1 MKAFILNIINIEQV
15 KFMKFAEI
23 AILLREIVDR
33 CPSLDGATI
42 TLIPQKAMYPLYN
55 GYHIN
60 IKANL
65 SKESM
70 GNLRKIVEG
79 HDLVMQ
85 IKTDS
90 VIVYETRSS

>member
-1 MKAFILNIINIEQV
+1 
-15 KFMKFAEI
+15 MKFAEI

-42 TLIPQKAMYPLYN
+42 TLIPQKAMYPLYQ

-70 GNLRKIVEG
+70 GGLRKIVEG

-90 VIVYETRSS
+90 VIVYESRST

>member
-1 MKAFILNIINIEQV
+1 MKL
-15 KFMKFAEI
+15 AEI

-33 CPSLDGATI
+33 CPNLDGSTFS
-42 TLIPQKAMYPLYN
+42 LIPQKAMYPLYN

-60 IKANL
+60 IKTAL
-65 SKESM
+65 SKENI
-70 GNLRKIVEG
+70 GCLRRIVEG

-90 VIVYETRSS
+90 IIVYETRG

>member
-1 MKAFILNIINIEQV
+1 MLNITNIEQV

-60 IKANL
+60 IKANM

>member
-1 MKAFILNIINIEQV
+1 
-15 KFMKFAEI
+15 MKFAEI

-33 CPSLDGATI
+33 CPGLDGSTI
-42 TLIPQKAMYPLYN
+42 ALIPQKAIYPLYQ

-65 SKESM
+65 SKDSM

-85 IKTDS
+85 IKADS
-90 VIVYETRSS
+90 VIVYESRS

>member
-1 MKAFILNIINIEQV
+1 MKL
-15 KFMKFAEI
+15 AEI

-33 CPSLDGATI
+33 CPNLEGSTF

-60 IKANL
+60 IKTNIT
-65 SKESM
+65 KESI
-70 GNLRKIVEG
+70 GCLRKIVEG

-85 IKTDS
+85 IKPDS
-90 VIVYETRSS
+90 VVVYETRG

>member
-1 MKAFILNIINIEQV
+1 
-15 KFMKFAEI
+15 MKFAEI

-33 CPSLDGATI
+33 CPSLDGSTI
-42 TLIPQKAMYPLYN
+42 TLIPQKAMYPLFL

-60 IKANL
+60 IKANIT
-65 SKESM
+65 KESM
-70 GNLRKIVEG
+70 SSLRKIVEG

-90 VIVYETRSS
+90 VVVYETRS

>member
-1 MKAFILNIINIEQV
+1 
-15 KFMKFAEI
+15 MKFAEI

-42 TLIPQKAMYPLYN
+42 TLIPQKAMYPLYQ

-70 GNLRKIVEG
+70 GGLRKIVEG

-85 IKTDS
+85 IKSDS
-90 VIVYETRSS
+90 VIVYESRST

>member
-1 MKAFILNIINIEQV
+1 
-15 KFMKFAEI
+15 MKFAEV

-42 TLIPQKAMYPLYN
+42 ALIPQKAMYPLYQ

-60 IKANL
+60 IKANIT
-65 SKESM
+65 KESM
-70 GNLRKIVEG
+70 SSLRKIVEG

-85 IKTDS
+85 IKVDS
-90 VIVYETRSS
+90 VIVYETRS

>member
-1 MKAFILNIINIEQV
+1 MKLLTHINGESYE
-15 KFMKFAEI
+15 FAEI
-23 AILLREIVDR
+23 AVLLREIVDS

-42 TLIPQKAMYPLYN
+42 TLIPQRAMYPLFQ

-70 GNLRKIVEG
+70 SGLRKIVEG

-85 IKTDS
+85 IKSDS
-90 VIVYETRSS
+90 VIVYETRS

>member
-1 MKAFILNIINIEQV
+1 
-15 KFMKFAEI
+15 MKFAEI
-23 AILLREIVDR
+23 AVLLREIVDR
-33 CPSLDGATI
+33 CPDLNGSTI
-42 TLIPQKAMYPLYN
+42 ALIPQKAMYPLYE

-70 GNLRKIVEG
+70 GSLRKIVEG

-90 VIVYETRSS
+90 VIIYETRA

>member
-1 MKAFILNIINIEQV
+1 V
-15 KFMKFAEI
+15 KFAEI

-33 CPSLDGATI
+33 CPGLDGSTI
-42 TLIPQKAMYPLYN
+42 TLIPQKAMYPLFQ

-65 SKESM
+65 TKESM
-70 GNLRKIVEG
+70 GCLRKIVEG

-90 VIVYETRSS
+90 VIVYETRS

>member
-1 MKAFILNIINIEQV
+1 MTVAQV
-15 KFMKFAEI
+15 
-23 AILLREIVDR
+23 
-33 CPSLDGATI
+33 LDGATI
-42 TLIPQKAMYPLYN
+42 ALIPQRAMYPLYQ

-70 GNLRKIVEG
+70 SCLRKIVEG

-85 IKTDS
+85 IKSDS
-90 VIVYETRSS
+90 VIVYETRS

>member
-1 MKAFILNIINIEQV
+1 MKL
-15 KFMKFAEI
+15 AEV

-33 CPSLDGATI
+33 CPSLEGSTF
-42 TLIPQKAMYPLYN
+42 TLIPQQAMHPLFN

-60 IKANL
+60 IKANI
-65 SKESM
+65 SKESL
-70 GNLRKIVEG
+70 GGLRKIVEG

-90 VIVYETRSS
+90 VVVYETRD